1 LYKAKREG
9 ACMSFGNGNGN
20 GEIVIST
27 PLRTGIGTFGGALKE
42 VPATD
47 LGATV
52 GQEVL
57 SRSGIEGEQVDQ
69 VIVGN
74 ILSAGQGMNPGRQV
88 GIKSGLPVEV
98 PGMTLNRMCGS
109 GLQAIVSAA
118 QEIALGDAD
127 VVLAG
132 GVENMD
138 MAPFLMPKGRYGYR
152 MGMPDAKIY
161 DHLVYDGLWDVFND
175 YHMGVTA
182 ENVAEAY
189 GITREESD
197 AYAVR
202 SHQRAAKAHED
213 EQFDGQIVPVE
224 VKVKKEKVQFTD
236 DEHIR
241 PTASVEGLGKLKPVF
256 KKDGGTVTAGNASGI
271 NDGAALMLVSSERK
285 AGELGLPVAG
295 RLVSAAVAGVDP
307 SVMGTGMIPASR
319 MALKKAG
326 LSVEDLDAVE
336 ANEAFSSIAI
346 AVGRELGV
354 PEEKLNPVGG
364 AVALGH
370 PIGATGAV
378 LTVKLLHHLDR
389 TGGQY
394 GLVTLCIGGGMG
406 IAAIFERVS

>member
-1 LYKAKREG
+1 
-9 ACMSFGNGNGN
+9 MSFGNGNGT

-27 PLRTGIGTFGGALKE
+27 PLRTAIGTFGGSLKDVTAVE
-42 VPATD
+42 

-52 GQEVL
+52 GKEVI

-69 VIVGN
+69 CIIGN

-88 GIKSGLPVEV
+88 GIKSGLPVET

-127 VVLAG
+127 VVMAG
-132 GVENMD
+132 GIENMD
-138 MAPFLMPKGRYGYR
+138 QAPFLMPKGRYGYR

-161 DHLVYDGLWDVFND
+161 DHMVYDGLWDVFNN

-182 ENVAEAY
+182 ENIAEKY
-189 GITREESD
+189 GISREDSD

-202 SHQRAAKAHED
+202 SHQRAAKAHE
-213 EQFDGQIVPVE
+213 EELFEGQIVPVE
-224 VKVKKEKVQFTD
+224 IKQKKETVQFTT

-241 PTASVEGLGKLKPVF
+241 SNASVEGLGKLKPVF
-256 KKDGGTVTAGNASGI
+256 KRDEGTVTAGNASGI
-271 NDGAALMLVSSERK
+271 NDGAAMMLVTSEKK
-285 AGELGLPVAG
+285 AEELGLPVAG

-307 SVMGTGMIPASR
+307 SLMGAGMIPASR
-319 MALKKAG
+319 LAMKKAG
-326 LSVEDLDAVE
+326 LSVDDLDAVE

-346 AVGRELGV
+346 AVGRELEV

-378 LTVKLLHHLDR
+378 LTVKILHHLER
-389 TGGQY
+389 TGGRY

-406 IAAIFERVS
+406 IAAIFERV